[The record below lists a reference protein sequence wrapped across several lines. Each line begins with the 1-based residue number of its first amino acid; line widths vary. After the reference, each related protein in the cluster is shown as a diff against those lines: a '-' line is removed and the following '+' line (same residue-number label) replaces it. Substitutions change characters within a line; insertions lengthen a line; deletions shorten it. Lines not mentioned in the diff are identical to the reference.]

1 MGPIRS
7 RAINSHFA
15 SASLTCEEKYKNLGS
30 GLLING
36 CSLKPKYLT
45 IASLS
50 IIAPIM
56 SQYGNNASTLSR
68 GESKWHQ
75 LLPLGVKVVATLPVW
90 VKVPNYLFHT
100 KTHNYSR
107 EYNERS
113 SAKKRRKLH
122 PGA

>member
-7 RAINSHFA
+7 RAINSHLA
-15 SASLTCEEKYKNLGS
+15 SASLTWEAKYKNLGS

-36 CSLKPKYLT
+36 CSVKPKYLS
-45 IASLS
+45 IASIS

-75 LLPLGVKVVATLPVW
+75 LLPLGVKVMALLPYDS
-90 VKVPNYLFHT
+90 KVRMYIFYLFNT
-100 KTHNYSR
+100 KTQNCSR
-107 EYNERS
+107 GVVTYI
-113 SAKKRRKLH
+113 
-122 PGA
+122 

>member
-15 SASLTCEEKYKNLGS
+15 SASLTWEEKNKNLGS

-45 IASLS
+45 IASIS

-56 SQYGNNASTLSR
+56 SQYGNNAGTLSR
-68 GESKWHQ
+68 GESKWYQ
-75 LLPLGVKVVATLPVW
+75 LLCQGGKVAPTIASW
-90 VKVPNYLFHT
+90 SKSDGNFAS
-100 KTHNYSR
+100 KG
-107 EYNERS
+107 E
-113 SAKKRRKLH
+113 
-122 PGA
+122 